1 MIKFMFFLEPDFH
14 SYCPRHDVHGTQW
27 VEKLTSGN
35 KKEVADILKIDRKT
49 LYRRLEEYGWTD
61 S

>member
-1 MIKFMFFLEPDFH
+1 MEL
-14 SYCPRHDVHGTQW
+14 S
-27 VEKLTSGN
+27 SGN